1 VVKEEL
7 YLSYISKAIS
17 VTGTNTSVTANKLVN
32 SGATFITG
40 ATPITIGD
48 LVFNTDTHLKA
59 FVTAVDSDTQL
70 TLSVDIFLAS
80 PEDYRINKKVTE
92 RVELLGSL
100 EPNLTFNISDIK
112 NPDKRKSDFS
122 KSISLPSS
130 KRINKIFEHIFE
142 INLDLQTFNPNL
154 KTDVLYLVNGETII
168 DGYLQLK
175 EIKNIDKNI
184 TYEVTIIGRVGSFIQ
199 DLGDSYLDDLDW
211 TGLNH
216 TYNEATQ
223 IASWGYT
230 DYTYPLIDYGFN
242 NGFEDFYVEGMY
254 PAIFAKEYI
263 DRIFD
268 AIGYTYT
275 STFLTTTPFTKL
287 IIPYNKKEFRLSSTE
302 VATRLFEANTPV
314 FLTPGT
320 TEIALINQTNL
331 SSSMPYQTDTI
342 RHTNEVNDPSNV
354 HNTTTGVYT
363 VNDDGRYDIQVSVQL
378 NAEFKPTGASAAT
391 TATSCIMAN
400 LNLKNGSTVID
411 SQQVAITFSGTIS
424 GGGTGTTTAVPV
436 YGDGNYKTS
445 ASRAIHYLSLNAQNR
460 YAATPNLYTLTAS
473 NELLSSGDLI
483 TVEFEGVFGSTN
495 ASGAGVGK
503 PFYDGANYY
512 DGTADIQLI
521 TSTFSNRVVNN
532 AYVEGNTIEM
542 VNAIPHTKQRDFFM
556 SLVKMFNLYVQ
567 ADTQNDKHLLIE
579 PRDDFLTSDI
589 VDWSQKLDN
598 SKDVSYLPMGALDSK
613 DYLYKYKPD
622 KDYYNELYEAT
633 WDKVYGQ
640 EKYEITN
647 DFLKK
652 EFKTEL
658 IFSPTCCVGQN
669 YNRKVLPTIKLY
681 DETLAAGNNEA
692 RLISNI
698 RILYFG
704 GLKSGIWTHH
714 HAGGTTVNSTYPFSG
729 HYDDPF
735 NPTLDL
741 NFGLTKEIYWDNTFS
756 PITLTDNNVFNKYH
770 KKFIEEITDVN
781 SKVVRGYFNLNPSD
795 IKSLS
800 FRKQFRFNNAY
811 FRLNKIENYNP
822 GELTLCE
829 FLKIKDAEVFVPTDT
844 LINGGINGDVPIFTT
859 NIATNNNSLSNQNV
873 TVQGNGNYVNRSSSN
888 IQINGSNNRV
898 FADCSNIQIS
908 GSNNVINS
916 GVENVVLIN
925 TNNVE
930 ITSSN
935 ISYYDNQAIG
945 QDSLVEVSTSPY
957 TASEEI
963 LTYLVDTNAGNVE
976 FYLPNTTTIGQT
988 FVVKLIEAS
997 NTLNITTASGT
1008 PRIDGAANK
1017 STSTLYDSFI
1027 IRFDGVNYQII
1038 SKN

>member
-1 VVKEEL
+1 MVKEEL
-7 YLSYISKAIS
+7 Y
-17 VTGTNTSVTANKLVN
+17 
-32 SGATFITG
+32 
-40 ATPITIGD
+40 IG
-48 LVFNTDTHLKA
+48 N
-59 FVTAVDSDTQL
+59 
-70 TLSVDIFLAS
+70 
-80 PEDYRINKKVTE
+80 E

-100 EPNLTFNISDIK
+100 QPNLTFNISDIK

-130 KRINKIFEHIFE
+130 KKINKIFEHIFE

-199 DLGDSYLDDLDW
+199 DLGDSYLDDLTW
-211 TGLNH
+211 TDLNH

-223 IASWGYT
+223 IASWALST
-230 DYTYPLIDYGFN
+230 YTYPLIDYGFN

-254 PAIFAKEYI
+254 PAVYVKEYI
-263 DRIFD
+263 DRMFA
-268 AIGYTYT
+268 AINYTYT

-287 IIPYNKKEFRLSSTE
+287 IIPYNKKEFRLSSAE
-302 VATRLFEANTPV
+302 VATRLFEANTPAFV
-314 FLTPGT
+314 TAASTELALPLVLTNFWYGP
-320 TEIALINQTNL
+320 NFQ
-331 SSSMPYQTDTI
+331 SDTI
-342 RHTNEVNDPSNV
+342 RHTNEVSDVSNV

-378 NAEFKPTGASAAT
+378 QAEFKPTGAGVVTKAESG
-391 TATSCIMAN
+391 IIGYIRI
-400 LNLKNGSTVID
+400 KNGSTVLD
-411 SQQVAITFSGTIS
+411 SQAVFITYNANIPAA
-424 GGGTGTTTAVPV
+424 GTGTTAAAPTYPDADYVHSNGSGGGIV
-436 YGDGNYKTS
+436 NIT
-445 ASRAIHYLSLNAQNR
+445 LSSSPR

-473 NELLSSGDLI
+473 NELLSSGDVI
-483 TVEFEGVFGSTN
+483 TVEFLGIFGSTN
-495 ASGAGVGK
+495 IAGSAGQGK
-503 PFYDGANYY
+503 PFHEVGGAGAYF

-521 TSTFSNRVVNN
+521 ASTFSNRVVNN

-567 ADTQNDKHLLIE
+567 ADTQNDRHLLIE
-579 PRDDFLTSDI
+579 PREDFLTSDI

-613 DYLYKYKPD
+613 DYLYKYKQD
-622 KDYYNELYEAT
+622 KDYYNKLYQES
-633 WDKVYGQ
+633 WEEVYGQ

-658 IFSPTCCVGQN
+658 IFSPTCSVGQN
-669 YNRKVLPTIKLY
+669 YNKKVLPTIKLY
-681 DETLAAGNNEA
+681 DETLAAGHNEA

-714 HAGGTTVNSTYPFSG
+714 HSGGTTVNSTYPYSG
-729 HYDDPF
+729 HLDDPF
-735 NPTLDL
+735 TPTLDI
-741 NFGLTKEIYWDNTFS
+741 NFGLTKEIYYDNTFA
-756 PITLTDNNVFNKYH
+756 PITLTDNNLFNKYH

-781 SKVVRGYFNLNPSD
+781 SKVVRAYFNLTPSD
-795 IKSLS
+795 IKNLS

-822 GELTLCE
+822 SELTMCE
-829 FLKIKDAEVFVPTDT
+829 FLKIKDAEVFVPTT
-844 LINGGINGDVPIFTT
+844 TVINGGINGDLPVFTT
-859 NIATNNNSLSNQNV
+859 NHITNNNSISNQNV
-873 TVQGNGNYVNRSSSN
+873 TVQGTGNYVNRSSSN
-888 IQINGSNNRV
+888 IQINGSSNRV
-898 FADCSNIQIS
+898 FADCTNIQIS
-908 GSNNVINS
+908 GSNNIINA

-930 ITSSN
+930 VTSSN

-945 QDSLVEVSTSPY
+945 QDSLVEVSTTPY

-1017 STSTLYDSFI
+1017 FTSTLYECFV

-1038 SKN
+1038 SKNL